1 MEGHLAKLFM
11 QVGVRETDTYSGAK
25 YMQAREVY
33 REEVQSGFRQVKPC
47 K

>member
-1 MEGHLAKLFM
+1 MEGQKAKLFM

-33 REEVQSGFRQVKPC
+33 REEVQSGFCQVKTR